1 MMESSLRNT
10 IASAF
15 FALSILP
22 TAACNKTEKLPS
34 NDLLSSK
41 GHATDMCSATRF
53 SEFKNLRQVDHNST
67 DLIVNAAWAAA
78 ADATGKQPDI
88 FNADHC
94 SFEVLASPNRERCF
108 QFYLKNPSAG
118 GDVQLCINGDRKIS
132 RVYLDE

>member
-1 MMESSLRNT
+1 MESSLRNT

-34 NDLLSSK
+34 NDLHSAK
-41 GHATDMCSATRF
+41 GHAADMCSATRF
-53 SEFKNLRQVDHNST
+53 SAFKNLRQVDHNST
-67 DLIVNAAWAAA
+67 DLIINAAWAAA

-88 FNADHC
+88 FNADYC

-108 QFYLKNPSAG
+108 QFYLKNPSTG
-118 GDVQLCINGDRKIS
+118 GAVQLCINSERKIS

>member
-34 NDLLSSK
+34 NDLQSSK
-41 GHATDMCSATRF
+41 GHAADMCTATRF

-78 ADATGKQPDI
+78 ADAAGKQPDI
-88 FNADHC
+88 FNADYC

-118 GDVQLCINGDRKIS
+118 GDVQLCINSERKIS
-132 RVYLDE
+132 RIYLNE